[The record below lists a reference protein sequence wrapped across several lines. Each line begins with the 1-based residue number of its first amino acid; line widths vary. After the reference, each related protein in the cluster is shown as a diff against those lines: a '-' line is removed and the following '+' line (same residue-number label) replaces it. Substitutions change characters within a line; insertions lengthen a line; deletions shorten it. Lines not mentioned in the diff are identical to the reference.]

1 MNSFVTKTNYSIIAR
16 IIGILLMIEGL
27 FMLSALPIT
36 FIYCGYDCYT
46 MPLSS
51 LITFSTGFVLF
62 LFNRKVKKE
71 IGKRDGYIT
80 VVLVWIVFTLFGSLP
95 YLISESIPRF
105 TDAFFETISGFT
117 TTGSTILIDIEA
129 LPKDILYWRSLTQWL
144 GGIGIIVLT
153 VAILPFL
160 GIGGFQL
167 YIAEMPGVTYDKLHP
182 RITVTAK
189 RIWAIYI
196 VFTLAQIGLLC
207 IGDMP
212 LYDSICHALTTV
224 SSGGFSIYNNSIASC
239 SVYSQYIIIFFMIFA
254 GTNFALHYFAL
265 HLKFKKIFHNEEYRM
280 YLTII
285 GVFTLIIAIG
295 LIIAG
300 NLNFETAFRESLFT
314 VTAIL
319 TTTGYAITNY
329 LLWPPIFWMLIV
341 VLMFI
346 GGCAGS
352 TSGGMKIVRPL
363 LLIRNSRAELRRSI
377 HPNAV
382 LPVKL
387 NGRTVPMEIIYKI
400 MAFFSMYILTF
411 VVGVI
416 GLSAFGLDFETAIGA
431 SISSVGNIGLAIG
444 DVGPVESFAFM
455 PDAAKWTLGFLMLL
469 GRLELFT
476 VLILFSPYFWKK

>member
-1 MNSFVTKTNYSIIAR
+1 MKSFTTKINYGIIAR
-16 IIGILLMIEGL
+16 IIGFLLMIEGL

-46 MPLSS
+46 MPISS
-51 LITFSTGFVLF
+51 LITFSAGFVLF
-62 LFNRKVKKE
+62 FLNRKVKKE
-71 IGKRDGYIT
+71 IDKRDGYIT
-80 VVLVWIVFTLFGSLP
+80 VVLVWIIFTLFGSLP

-129 LPKDILYWRSLTQWL
+129 LPKDILYWRCLTQWL
-144 GGIGIIVLT
+144 GGMGIIVLT

-182 RITVTAK
+182 RITATAK

-196 VFTLAQIGLLC
+196 IFTLAQIGLLC
-207 IGDMP
+207 LGDMP
-212 LYDSICHALTTV
+212 LYDSVCHALTTM

-239 SVYSQYIIIFFMIFA
+239 SVYSQYVMILFMIFA
-254 GTNFALHYFAL
+254 GTNFTLHYFAL
-265 HLKFKKIFHNEEYRM
+265 HFKFGKIFHNEEYRM
-280 YLTII
+280 YLAII
-285 GVFTLIIAIG
+285 SVFTLVITIG
-295 LIIAG
+295 LIAAG
-300 NLNFETAFRESLFT
+300 GLNFEKAFRESLFT
-314 VTAIL
+314 VTTIL

-329 LLWPPIFWMLIV
+329 LVWPPIFWMLIV

-352 TSGGMKIVRPL
+352 TSGGMKIVRLL
-363 LLIRNSRAELRRSI
+363 LLIKNSRTELRRSI

-387 NGRTVPMEIIYKI
+387 NGRSVPMEIIYKT
-400 MAFFSMYILTF
+400 MAFFLMYILTF
-411 VVGVI
+411 AVGVI
-416 GLSAFGLDFETAIGA
+416 VLSAFGLDFETAIGA
-431 SISSVGNIGLAIG
+431 SISSVGNIGPAIG
-444 DVGPVESFAFM
+444 HVGPIDSFAFM
-455 PDAAKWTLGFLMLL
+455 PDAAKWALGFLMLL

>member
-1 MNSFVTKTNYSIIAR
+1 MKGFAKKINYGIIAR
-16 IIGILLMIEGL
+16 ITGFLLMIEGL

-51 LITFSTGFVLF
+51 LITFSVGFVLF
-62 LFNRKVKKE
+62 LLNRKVKKE
-71 IGKRDGYIT
+71 IDKRDGYIT

-144 GGIGIIVLT
+144 GGMGIIVLT
-153 VAILPFL
+153 VAILPFF

-182 RITVTAK
+182 RITATAK

-196 VFTLAQIGLLC
+196 IFTLAQIGLLC
-207 IGDMP
+207 LGDMP
-212 LYDSICHALTTV
+212 LYDSICHALTTM

-239 SVYSQYIIIFFMIFA
+239 SVYSQYVIIFFMIFA
-254 GTNFALHYFAL
+254 GTNFTLHYFAL
-265 HLKFKKIFHNEEYRM
+265 HFKFKKIFHDEEYRI

-295 LIIAG
+295 LSIAG
-300 NLNFETAFRESLFT
+300 DLNIEKAFRESLFT
-314 VTAIL
+314 VTSIL
-319 TTTGYAITNY
+319 TTTGFATVNY
-329 LLWPPIFWMLIV
+329 LVWPSIFWILIV

-352 TSGGMKIVRPL
+352 TSGGMKIIRPV
-363 LLIRNSRAELRRSI
+363 LLIKNSQAELRRSI
-377 HPNAV
+377 HPNAI
-382 LPVKL
+382 LSVKL
-387 NGRTVPMEIIYKI
+387 NGRSVPMEIIYKT
-400 MAFFSMYILTF
+400 MAFFLMYILTF
-411 VVGVI
+411 VVGMVV
-416 GLSAFGLDFETAIGA
+416 LSTFGLDFETAIGA
-431 SISSVGNIGLAIG
+431 SISSVGNIGPAIG
-444 DVGPVESFAFM
+444 HVGPIDSFAFM
-455 PDAAKWTLGFLMLL
+455 PSAAKWTLGFLMLL

-476 VLILFSPYFWKK
+476 VLVLFSPYFWKK